1 MCKLDSP
8 PELTS
13 EALKL
18 LEGCADL
25 IKMPISWADMN
36 AANHVSNI
44 VYFRYFE
51 DARVHL
57 FDKIDFAQRDEKRD
71 IGIVLAS
78 ISCKF
83 KIPLVYPDTISIGT
97 KISSIQEDRFTMQH
111 LVLSHKHQ
119 KIAAQG
125 EAVIV

>member
-1 MCKLDSP
+1 
-8 PELTS
+8 
-13 EALKL
+13 
-18 LEGCADL
+18 
-25 IKMPISWADMN
+25 MN
-36 AANHVSNI
+36 AAQHVSNA

-51 DARVHL
+51 DARVD
-57 FDKIDFAQRDEKRD
+57 FFEQIDFSQRDDETGL
-71 IGIVLAS
+71 GIVLAS

-111 LVLSHKHQ
+111 LVVSHKHQ

-125 EAVIV
+125 EAVIVTYDYKKGCKAPVPKFLIENIEKFKI